1 MREFLVFVTVALAA
15 LLGMAIGF
23 VLHRSGSAPSHTP
36 EVLVATA
43 PTAPSTEA
51 ATESVPL
58 FPATFPVVATVVRA
72 ISRSE
77 MLDIGTALA
86 AIHEWRREN
95 RDEIVRLVE
104 KLPNSDADF
113 LCLTLGLIPTDEVFD
128 KVNVKARLIRDING
142 LATPAGFADREAAF
156 RQLERERSRNDG
168 LPPK

>member
-1 MREFLVFVTVALAA
+1 MREYLVLVTVALAA

-23 VLHRSGSAPSHTP
+23 VLHHSGSAPSHTP

-43 PTAPSTEA
+43 PTAPSTEVVAENVPPFPSTFPA
-51 ATESVPL
+51 AT
-58 FPATFPVVATVVRA
+58 TVARA
-72 ISRSE
+72 ISPPE

-104 KLPNSDADF
+104 KLPHSDADF

-128 KVNVKARLIRDING
+128 KVNVKARLIRHING
-142 LATPAGFADREAAF
+142 LATPAGFADLEAAF